1 MKRKKVNKK
10 WITLL
15 MVGVLGLSVFAITP
29 TMIAANEDSVVGI
42 EDGEID
48 TIGSTIVVN
57 ITLDT
62 APNGLS
68 GYNMTISLSEPG
80 VAEIVDVEFPSWAT
94 LHSNSTLPADSF
106 WVKACDA
113 MNQTIPG
120 DTNINL
126 GKLTIRGDVQGRCEI
141 NVTVTQLDDD
151 MGGDMLPGLIVDT
164 GVLTVAQAEVS
175 IPEFT
180 TVVIGDTTRVNITL
194 DRTPSGLANYNVT
207 VSLTNITIAE
217 MMSVEFPSWATLHS
231 NSTLPAD
238 SFWMNGTDVGN
249 LIVSG
254 ATSVSLGTF
263 IIRGDAEG
271 TGDII
276 ITVTS
281 MNNDESYSVPLF
293 STTISGQLEVIS
305 VLTIPGQ
312 SNPPT
317 DPDGDGLYEDMNGNG
332 RKDFNDVVVFFN
344 NMEWIGANEPVQCF
358 DFNGNGRIDFDDIVI
373 LFGEI

>member
-1 MKRKKVNKK
+1 MNIKGISV
-10 WITLL
+10 L
-15 MVGVLGLSVFAITP
+15 MASALVLSVFAGTP
-29 TMIAANEDSVVGI
+29 AIIASYDPVVDI

-80 VAEIVDVEFPSWAT
+80 VAKIVGVEFPSWAAVND
-94 LHSNSTLPADSF
+94 NSTLPADTF
-106 WVKACDA
+106 WMKAVDL

-126 GKLTIRGDVQGRCEI
+126 GKLTVRGDAQGECNI
-141 NVTVTQLDDD
+141 TATVTAMDDD
-151 MGGDMLPGLIVDT
+151 KGNQINPSVDPGI
-164 GVLTVAQAEVS
+164 LTVAKAEVS
-175 IPEFT
+175 IPGST
-180 TVVIGDTTRVNITL
+180 SVVMNDTARVNITL
-194 DRTPSGLANYNVT
+194 DRAPSGLAGYNIT
-207 VSLTNITIAE
+207 VSLTNTTIAE
-217 MMSVEFPSWATLHS
+217 IVSVEFPSWATLHS

-238 SFWMNGTDVGN
+238 SFWMNATDVDN